1 MERDAD
7 RVSLAMTVPV
17 DPDAPEAREW
27 LIRELSKREYAEAQP
42 NWFDRLAS
50 ALWEWLSSLRFEP
63 GAGGQGLGVLLVVL
77 LLVALLVAAFFIFG
91 RPALSRRSRVTGEL
105 FGDDDARDAA
115 AMRRAAERSASAGL
129 WNDAVT
135 DMFRAIARGL
145 AERTVVTTLPGTT
158 AQDFA
163 ERASRAF
170 PEHRTALTASADDFD
185 SVRYLERDATRSEY
199 ERVAALESALRTARP
214 RLDAVGAG
222 SEGSRS

>member
-1 MERDAD
+1 
-7 RVSLAMTVPV
+7 
-17 DPDAPEAREW
+17 
-27 LIRELSKREYAEAQP
+27 
-42 NWFDRLAS
+42 
-50 ALWEWLSSLRFEP
+50 
-63 GAGGQGLGVLLVVL
+63 
-77 LLVALLVAAFFIFG
+77 FG

-105 FGDDDARDAA
+105 FGDEDARDAA

-170 PEHRTALTASADDFD
+170 PEHRAALTASADDFD

-214 RLDAVGAG
+214 KLDAVGAG
-222 SEGSRS
+222 SDGSRS